1 MTFEEQ
7 KISHPTPK
15 FLQSL
20 WLEDKHCRCCG
31 RPTRLLKLGNGR
43 PPTDV
48 ATVEHKYPR
57 GHQLREPSHP
67 LYETARLVRTLYCW
81 KCNHDS
87 DQYFKRTGQI
97 YSWDKSDEYQSM
109 VSSIEEARQRARKR
123 KKYHHFCTIQ
133 KSKSLIPWTNGLYS

>member
-1 MTFEEQ
+1 MTLEEQ
-7 KISHPTPK
+7 KISYPTPK

-31 RPTRLLKLGNGR
+31 QPTRLLKLGNGR
-43 PPTDV
+43 PPIDV

-57 GHQLREPSHP
+57 GHPLREPSHP

-87 DQYFKRTGQI
+87 DQYFKSTGQI
-97 YSWDKSDEYQSM
+97 YNWKDSPEYSKM
-109 VSSIEEARQRARKR
+109 WYWHKNCRT
-123 KKYHHFCTIQ
+123 KKHRYTIP
-133 KSKSLIPWTNGLYS
+133 KHKSLIPI